1 MLADGAT
8 SSKFSKP
15 LVQTTLEECD
25 TEDDK
30 DICLFL
36 ISQDGNIIERVSV
49 LDTSNK
55 VNNFNTSFFKFPN
68 VIYITANFILS

>member
-15 LVQTTLEECD
+15 LVQTTLEDCD

-49 LDTSNK
+49 LDTSIMK
-55 VNNFNTSFFKFPN
+55 
-68 VIYITANFILS
+68 

>member
-1 MLADGAT
+1 MLADGST
-8 SSKFSKP
+8 SSSKFSKP

-36 ISQDGNIIERVSV
+36 ISQDGNINERVSV
-49 LDTSNK
+49 LGTSNE
-55 VNNFNTSFFKFPN
+55 VNYFNISIF
-68 VIYITANFILS
+68 